1 MGARAIDADA
11 LLRMPAILRDVPYGT
26 STLDRRVG
34 TGGSVPNNRAR
45 PAKLSTIDD
54 VFGPPS
60 ELVFQELPTF
70 VYTDALH
77 CDDCSRVDEPSLGA
91 TEPDIVPLTFDVS
104 RTLDG
109 AVIAS
114 AAFREAC
121 DRMEG
126 IRFEAVVG
134 ADDRWIVRVDRIVR
148 IDPFASHVRTGP
160 VCETCDRP
168 RYVTRSGPL
177 RLESS
182 EPLESGFS
190 RTDLEFG
197 DTADFGPSQPIR
209 LRPDLLVDR
218 GTARRLKSTG
228 LLGIHLITQP

>member
-1 MGARAIDADA
+1 
-11 LLRMPAILRDVPYGT
+11 
-26 STLDRRVG
+26 
-34 TGGSVPNNRAR
+34 
-45 PAKLSTIDD
+45 

-60 ELVFQELPTF
+60 ELVFQELQTF
-70 VYTDALH
+70 VYTDAPH
-77 CDDCSRVDEPSLGA
+77 CSDCSRVEEPALGA
-91 TEPDIVPLTFDVS
+91 AEPDVVPLTFDVS

-109 AVIAS
+109 AVVAS
-114 AAFREAC
+114 SAFREAC
-121 DRMEG
+121 DQIDG
-126 IRFEAVVG
+126 VRFEPVVG
-134 ADDRWIVRVDRIVR
+134 ADDRWIVQVERTVR
-148 IDPFASHVRTGP
+148 IDPFASHVRSGP
-160 VCETCDRP
+160 TCETCGRP

-182 EPLESGFS
+182 DPLEPGFS

-218 GTARRLKSTG
+218 GTARRLKATG